1 MSMGV
6 FFTSCPIT
14 WGLSVPLHTVRT
26 SNSSLSLRAF
36 VSVRRCEAA
45 YRFVIV
51 RPALPVPRLGRDREV
66 RNYMNIILVSKDYEY
81 QEF

>member
-1 MSMGV
+1 M
-6 FFTSCPIT
+6 P
-14 WGLSVPLHTVRT
+14 
-26 SNSSLSLRAF
+26 SNRGPQRAASNRAHERSSLFSKAF
-36 VSVRRCEAA
+36 ARVRRCEAA
-45 YRFVIV
+45 YRLVFV